1 MIFNDDLRKHV
12 PPSQLDK
19 AYGGDVDFKY
29 DHAVYWPAINKL
41 CTERRAAYK
50 EKWIQGGKRIGEYE
64 AYLRGGEQM
73 SVGEEMKEA
82 GLKEG
87 GSKEGV
93 EVPAAGDLVV

>member
-64 AYLRGGEQM
+64 AYLRGGEQK
-73 SVGEEMKEA
+73 SLAEEMKESGVKEGA
-82 GLKEG
+82 LKEG
-87 GSKEGV
+87 P

>member
-12 PPSQLDK
+12 PPAQLDK

-64 AYLRGGEQM
+64 AYLRGGEQR
-73 SVGEEMKEA
+73 SLAAEE
-82 GLKEG
+82 GGKEG
-87 GSKEGV
+87 GSAVKVGDEA
-93 EVPAAGDLVV
+93 PAAGDLVV

>member
-29 DHAVYWPAINKL
+29 DHTVYWAAINKL

-50 EKWIQGGKRIGEYE
+50 EKWIQGGKRMGEYE
-64 AYLRGGEQM
+64 AYLRGGEQK
-73 SVGEEMKEA
+73 SLAELENGGDV
-82 GLKEG
+82 KEG
-87 GSKEGV
+87 LD
-93 EVPAAGDLVV
+93 VPAAGDLVV